1 MATFNPTAKQIIE
14 IHEIFNKIVDCKG
27 NLKVFRNFDWKAH
40 KKDVVVYKNSKGIS
54 LSKVNNATSSIYVKT
69 IFTISKILY

>member
-27 NLKVFRNFDWKAH
+27 NLKVFRNFDWKAQCH
-40 KKDVVVYKNSKGIS
+40 FKQAGR
-54 LSKVNNATSSIYVKT
+54 L
-69 IFTISKILY
+69 L